1 MCEVSI
7 LVSLKIF
14 PSYLVGRDR
23 VIIVWWC
30 VGDLRGGSTQLVFCP
45 GANHL
50 ISWPASSAE
59 MMEPHTATTIHSQFL
74 WHSHDWKFLEIA
86 LWYSMDWAL
95 LLLHDD
101 DDDNNN
107 SIVSKYQDER
117 CHLIEK
123 LDTSLTTTYLSS
135 YLGTVFGTAKFLFK
149 SVDYFM
155 YSSFDQFWYNW
166 SRNQTQFLI
175 TTYHYLL

>member
-1 MCEVSI
+1 M
-7 LVSLKIF
+7 
-14 PSYLVGRDR
+14 
-23 VIIVWWC
+23 
-30 VGDLRGGSTQLVFCP
+30 
-45 GANHL
+45 AHL
-50 ISWPASSAE
+50 IRVE

-123 LDTSLTTTYLSS
+123 LDTSLTTTTYQGGLHGFSIWNEWN
-135 YLGTVFGTAKFLFK
+135 YPIFINLQKFTK
-149 SVDYFM
+149 IIY
-155 YSSFDQFWYNW
+155 
-166 SRNQTQFLI
+166 
-175 TTYHYLL
+175 YH

>member
-1 MCEVSI
+1 M
-7 LVSLKIF
+7 
-14 PSYLVGRDR
+14 
-23 VIIVWWC
+23 
-30 VGDLRGGSTQLVFCP
+30 
-45 GANHL
+45 AHL
-50 ISWPASSAE
+50 IRVE

-101 DDDNNN
+101 DDDDNNN

-123 LDTSLTTTYLSS
+123 LDTSLTTTTYQGGLLS
-135 YLGTVFGTAKFLFK
+135 LPFGMNGT
-149 SVDYFM
+149 
-155 YSSFDQFWYNW
+155 
-166 SRNQTQFLI
+166 TQFSKICYNFFKNYQLP
-175 TTYHYLL
+175 LKF